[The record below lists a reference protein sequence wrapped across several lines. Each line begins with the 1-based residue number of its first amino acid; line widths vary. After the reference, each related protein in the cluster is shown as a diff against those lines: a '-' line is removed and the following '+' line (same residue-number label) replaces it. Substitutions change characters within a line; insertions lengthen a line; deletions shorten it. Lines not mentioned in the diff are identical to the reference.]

1 MLPPRFVA
9 LAFRKGRIDMMVNRK
24 VFRLT
29 LPADDVPAFL
39 EQCADAAW
47 YAFDTG
53 ERVMTDD
60 GPDAEAVLLVEPS
73 QRSASEARVA
83 LVH

>member
-1 MLPPRFVA
+1 
-9 LAFRKGRIDMMVNRK
+9 MVQESP

-29 LPADDVPAFL
+29 LPREDVAAFL
-39 EQCADAAW
+39 AACEEAEW

-60 GPDAEAVLLVEPS
+60 GPDAEAVLLVEPKPLQS
-73 QRSASEARVA
+73 SRVA
-83 LVH
+83 TAVPA

>member
-1 MLPPRFVA
+1 
-9 LAFRKGRIDMMVNRK
+9 MVPQSK

-29 LPADDVPAFL
+29 LASHDVPRFL
-39 EQCADAAW
+39 DACQTAEW

-60 GPDAEAVLLVEPS
+60 GPDAEAVLLVEPV
-73 QRSASEARVA
+73 ARATAMPAA
-83 LVH
+83 LVAQ